1 MYIAGPWDPIGARA
15 ARYVYIYMIMKKN
28 IYIFAWVNS
37 LIMIYV
43 HDPYMQRGGPE
54 GMQGKPDGSGQRY
67 IESRY
72 DIIGCLGFGC
82 FS

>member
-15 ARYVYIYMIMKKN
+15 ARYVYIYMKN
-28 IYIFAWVNS
+28 IYIYIFAWVNS

-72 DIIGCLGFGC
+72 DIIGCLGFGY

>member
-15 ARYVYIYMIMKKN
+15 ARYVYIYMKK

-72 DIIGCLGFGC
+72 DIIGCLGFGY

>member
-1 MYIAGPWDPIGARA
+1 MVRLLCILRVRGILLGLGLPGT
-15 ARYVYIYMIMKKN
+15 YIYMKKKY

-54 GMQGKPDGSGQRY
+54 GIRGNPMGRGSDILNPDT
-67 IESRY
+67 I
-72 DIIGCLGFGC
+72 L
-82 FS
+82 

>member
-15 ARYVYIYMIMKKN
+15 ARYVYIYMIMKKY

-54 GMQGKPDGSGQRY
+54 GIRGNPMGRGSDILNPDT
-67 IESRY
+67 I
-72 DIIGCLGFGC
+72 L
-82 FS
+82 

>member
-15 ARYVYIYMIMKKN
+15 ARYVYIYIYEKIY